1 MLQNPFLLKSF
12 KKLHT
17 HEKRVLTSSIRIF
30 QLRKENTTD
39 DLMKKVCAKMLLYAR
54 QNKNNSNFDFAIG
67 FFGIISLS
75 GYHSLLSEQDF

>member
-1 MLQNPFLLKSF
+1 MKKTSVLQNPFLLKSF

-67 FFGIISLS
+67 E
-75 GYHSLLSEQDF
+75 LLIFLE